1 MDSRHLLAK
10 NNVLSFLPHAHTPF
24 HGIHIL
30 ILTYNLIQIVI
41 EIIVKRLFAVHPNF
55 LNLTDLPAVIVI
67 PDFWQFFNLFKI
79 SVSVVRYIEFFM
91 ALFFLSFL
99 SLVFFAFYMFFCIS
113 QCLISHIYSIP
124 NFTYFLIFFAWFT
137 VNDVVAF

>member
-55 LNLTDLPAVIVI
+55 LNLNDLPAVIVI

-99 SLVFFAFYMFFCIS
+99 SLVFFCFLYVFLHFAVLNFSYIQYTRFYIFFDFFC
-113 QCLISHIYSIP
+113 LVYSK
-124 NFTYFLIFFAWFT
+124 
-137 VNDVVAF
+137 